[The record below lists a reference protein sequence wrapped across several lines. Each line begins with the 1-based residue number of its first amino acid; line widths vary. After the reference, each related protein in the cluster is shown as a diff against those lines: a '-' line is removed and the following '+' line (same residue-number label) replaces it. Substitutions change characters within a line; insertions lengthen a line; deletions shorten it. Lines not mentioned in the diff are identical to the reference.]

1 MNKNLLVLG
10 AATLAAIGFGAI
22 NNEVEAAT
30 TSNATATTSLNV
42 RSGAGTS
49 YSKIGSLYPGQS
61 ISVISTSNGWSKIN
75 YNGKTGYVSSQY
87 LRIGSTTTS
96 NSNTTSGTYYTSAT
110 LNVRSGAGTNYP
122 KIGSLIANKKVSVIS
137 SSNGWSKI
145 SYNGKTGYV
154 SSQYLRTS
162 SSTSSTPTTSN
173 TSTSGSYY
181 TTANLNVRSGAGTNY
196 PKIGSLVANKKVSVI
211 SSSNGWSKISYNG
224 IIGYVSSQYLS
235 KTVSSGSGTSVA
247 TNVNA
252 NKKGLVTKA
261 NLLVINQGT
270 MTISLY
276 KNGIK
281 TDSYSCATGKGG
293 STPAGVWSITN
304 KIKNRPYYKKGIA
317 GGAANNPLGPRWMQL
332 SCGAAYGIHG
342 TCYPWSMG
350 SYASEGCV
358 RMTNSTVELLY
369 DKVPVGTTVIISPAY
384 YNNNNKTLAASKGIY
399 VNY

>member
-87 LRIGSTTTS
+87 LR
-96 NSNTTSGTYYTSAT
+96 
-110 LNVRSGAGTNYP
+110 
-122 KIGSLIANKKVSVIS
+122 
-137 SSNGWSKI
+137 
-145 SYNGKTGYV
+145 
-154 SSQYLRTS
+154 TS

-196 PKIGSLVANKKVSVI
+196 PKIGSLIANKKVSVI
-211 SSSNGWSKISYNG
+211 STSNGWSKINYNG

-350 SYASEGCV
+350 TYASEGCV